1 MCGKLLKA
9 KEIGNCVRLRLI
21 VRNQAK
27 VQLASRRYASWV
39 VYDCIK

>member
-27 VQLASRRYASWV
+27 GAAGQSEICLMGRV
-39 VYDCIK
+39 